1 MMMRTINPKQVL
13 VFYDEP
19 ILFTA
24 TDAVE
29 SLYLCLLSSIP
40 DVYDCTAIR
49 ISHGRLTEYLSKRV
63 DLRTVFTNPE
73 FPGEYFRVTP
83 DEEERLILSPLDEK
97 DLTEDRLPEEGD
109 YHNGETQTHKFP
121 IQSATYPRPDRHTSW
136 RRKTRNLQTGRA
148 GKSALTRLY
157 RVQYEHHDTPLPPSL
172 TTKSPPKRA
181 KTHETESA
189 LGASILRPLKHSYT
203 PCSMNR
209 ASTTLTPKQCQ

>member
-1 MMMRTINPKQVL
+1 MTVINPKQIL
-13 VFYDEP
+13 IFYDEP

-24 TDAVE
+24 RDAVE

-40 DVYDCTAIR
+40 DEYDCTAIR
-49 ISHGRLTEYLSKRV
+49 ISPRRLSEYLSKRV
-63 DLRTVFTNPE
+63 DLRAVFANPE
-73 FPGEYFRVTP
+73 IPGEYFRVTP

-157 RVQYEHHDTPLPPSL
+157 RVQYEHHDTPHPPSL

-181 KTHETESA
+181 KTQETASA
-189 LGASILRPLKHSYT
+189 QDASTPLPLKRSSVL
-203 PCSMNR
+203 CSMNR
-209 ASTTLTPKQCQ
+209 ANTSLTPKQCQ

>member
-1 MMMRTINPKQVL
+1 MLAVTPKQIL

-40 DVYDCTAIR
+40 DKYDCTAIR
-49 ISHGRLTEYLSKRV
+49 ISPRRLSEYLSRRV

-73 FPGEYFRVTP
+73 IPGEYFRVTP
-83 DEEERLILSPLDEK
+83 DGEERLILSPLDAK

-109 YHNGETQTHKFP
+109 F
-121 IQSATYPRPDRHTSW
+121 IQKYATIW
-136 RRKTRNLQTGRA
+136 
-148 GKSALTRLY
+148 
-157 RVQYEHHDTPLPPSL
+157 DTAL

-181 KTHETESA
+181 KTQETASA
-189 LGASILRPLKHSYT
+189 QDASTPLPLKRSSVL
-203 PCSMNR
+203 CSMNR
-209 ASTTLTPKQCQ
+209 ANTSLTPKQCQ